1 MEALQR
7 LAATLPEA
15 AKDIRL
21 NLTAVLQPG
30 PLTAPQRFGTALAVA
45 LAAKSPELAAAVV
58 AAAGEQLPAASAA
71 DAHAAAAL
79 MAMNN
84 IYYRFRHMI
93 EKPEY
98 EQLPPRLRMQRLA
111 APAGGKLDFEL
122 FALAVSA
129 VNGCAICVQA
139 HERVVIDG
147 GLTAAHV
154 NDAVRIAAVFHAA
167 AVGLSWQQPVAV
179 RATANEHEEHS

>member
-7 LAATLPEA
+7 LAAGMPDT

-21 NLTAVLQPG
+21 NLTSVLQQSTLSP
-30 PLTAPQRFGTALAVA
+30 AQRFGTALAVA
-45 LAAKSPELAAAVV
+45 YAVGDLALANAIVV
-58 AAAGEQLPAASAA
+58 DAGEQMSAATAA
-71 DAHAAAAL
+71 DAQAAAAL

-84 IYYRFRHMI
+84 VYYRFRHMV

-111 APAGGKLDFEL
+111 QPASDKVDFEL

-129 VNGCAICVQA
+129 VNGCATCVQA
-139 HERVVIDG
+139 HERVVIAG
-147 GLTAAHV
+147 GLSAAQV
-154 NDAVRIAAVFHAA
+154 NDAVRIAATVHAA
-167 AVGLSWQQPVAV
+167 AVALRWSRVPA
-179 RATANEHEEHS
+179 